1 MGIVLE
7 PLDWILLLGTL
18 ALAMAVGLVAA
29 RKDETSEDY
38 FLASKSIRWWGVA
51 GSIFGSNVSANH
63 LVGMM
68 GLGFSV
74 GFAQSHFELGAIAG
88 LMMLCYGFLPVYRRL
103 NVYTLSEYLEQRYD
117 ARSRIAYAAIMVTI
131 MAIVQMAPA
140 LYIGARSMCVLL
152 GGDAVRHVNV
162 ESLTPGAPQ
171 NRPPQS
177 DMANVQEPAVSRA
190 APGEISRNTNET
202 RLHVN
207 LTYYNSL
214 VIILAAVSASY
225 TILGGLKAVVWTD
238 VIQSVLLLGAGLLL
252 AFLAYQAIGGWSAMV
267 ARDMA
272 GAHRMRLYLPSDDKD
287 LPWTGVLTGLM
298 ALHLFYWGT
307 NQFIVQRALAARSDR
322 EARLGIVAAGFL
334 KMLIPFFSIG
344 VGIAAIYLFQDR
356 LPGRHVDPDTVFP
369 HLVRLLVPAG
379 FGLAGLI
386 MAGVLGAILS
396 SIDSMMNSSATIIT
410 MDVYKRYLRPGAT
423 ERRLVLIGRASI
435 VVMVVLAT
443 LLAIFALDPNSED
456 NFFLQIADYQGYLV
470 PGVLVTFLLGM
481 FWRRGT
487 PAAGFASIVSG
498 ILYSGFIVYLYNDH
512 LVEYPSIRAHLGTE
526 INFFHRV
533 VGVIIL
539 CVLTYVGVSLMGR
552 TDERKQRLT
561 WTDLGGHDPRAVR
574 RLAAAIL
581 LSLAIYAALAGSMVS
596 DWMRP
601 ATAGWLGG
609 LWTLAMFVASAI
621 ASSKWAATRAAETR
635 IAEPPMPLW
644 LDDRCWA
651 GLLCAVA
658 VYMMFA
664 FY

>member
-1 MGIVLE
+1 MGIILE

-18 ALAMAVGLVAA
+18 ALAMAVGLVAG
-29 RKDETSEDY
+29 RKEETSEDY
-38 FLASKSIRWWGVA
+38 FLAGRSIRWWGVA

-103 NVYTLSEYLEQRYD
+103 NVFTLSEYLEQRYD
-117 ARSRIAYAAIMVTI
+117 ARSRIAYAVIMVII

-152 GGDAVRHVNV
+152 GGNAVRHVNLQTAASDTHQVPLAEPDVSPV
-162 ESLTPGAPQ
+162 EEAVVPEDAPAE
-171 NRPPQS
+171 RPS
-177 DMANVQEPAVSRA
+177 A
-190 APGEISRNTNET
+190 ATRT

-207 LTYYNSL
+207 LTYYNLL

-238 VIQSVLLLGAGLLL
+238 VIQSVLLLVAGLLL
-252 AFLAYQAIGGWSAMV
+252 AFLAYHAIGGWSTMV
-267 ARDMA
+267 ARDLA
-272 GAHRMRLYLPSDDKD
+272 GSQRMRLYLPSDDKD
-287 LPWTGVLTGLM
+287 LPWTGVLTGLV

-307 NQFIVQRALAARSDR
+307 NQFIVQRALAARTDR

-356 LPGRHVDPDTVFP
+356 LPGRQVDPDTVFP

-396 SIDSMMNSSATIIT
+396 SVDSMMNSSATIIT

-423 ERRLVLIGRASI
+423 ERRLVLVGRISI
-435 VVMVVLAT
+435 VAMVVLAT
-443 LLAIFALDPNSED
+443 VLAIFALDPNSED
-456 NFFLQIADYQGYLV
+456 NFFLRIADYQGYLV
-470 PGVLVTFLLGM
+470 PGILVTFVLGM

-498 ILYSGFIVYLYNDH
+498 IFYSGFIVYLYN
-512 LVEYPSIRAHLGTE
+512 EYLADYPTIRAYLGPE

-533 VGVIIL
+533 VGVLVL
-539 CVLTYVGVSLMGR
+539 CVLTYVGVSLAGHA
-552 TDERKQRLT
+552 DEQKQRLT
-561 WTDLGGHDPRAVR
+561 WTDLGGHDPRVLM
-574 RLAAAIL
+574 RLAVAVL
-581 LSLAIYAALAGSMVS
+581 VSLAVYAGLAALMVS
-596 DWMRP
+596 GRIRP
-601 ATAGWLGG
+601 ATAGCLGG
-609 LWTLAMFVASAI
+609 IWTMAMFVASA
-621 ASSKWAATRAAETR
+621 AVSPRSPTAPAKVA
-635 IAEPPMPLW
+635 MSGQQVPLW